1 MNIAILGA
9 GGIGCFYGAKLQAA
23 GNPVTYIGRGEH
35 LSALKSNGLTVQHSH
50 FSFHKRVHAV
60 DLSQWIKHT
69 SCDDYDLIIFAFK
82 STETEKIL
90 SDIAEWLTKGKCPVL
105 SLQNGVDN
113 EKLIADVIG
122 EDRTLG
128 GLAVRIGAH
137 ISRPGHI
144 NATGQAQVIFG
155 QWPECT
161 DESLSSIPL
170 KILNLLTS
178 AKIDATLSG
187 NIELELWRK
196 LMINNGVNPLSALT
210 GLNTKQLT
218 SNPQYSGTVYK
229 LMEETARAASY
240 HNINFSKREIDEMFE
255 LISKFDAIKT
265 SMLIDYETGGSL
277 ELDAICGAVIKRC
290 KFLEKPAIS
299 TESINSALKL
309 KCQTS
314 NFEITN
320 Q

>member
-1 MNIAILGA
+1 MINIAILGA

-50 FSFHKRVHAV
+50 FSFHERVHAV

-137 ISRPGHI
+137 ILRPGHI

-170 KILNLLTS
+170 KILNLLKS
-178 AKIDATLSG
+178 AKIDATLSD

-229 LMEETARAASY
+229 LMEETAQAAT
-240 HNINFSKREIDEMFE
+240 HNSIYFTKEDIDEMFN
-255 LISKFDAIKT
+255 LISHFDAIKT
-265 SMLIDYETGGSL
+265 SMLVDYEADRPL
-277 ELDAICGAVIKRC
+277 EIDAICGAVIERC
-290 KFLEKPAIS
+290 NALGTPAIQ
-299 TESINSALKL
+299 TEFVASALQSKL
-309 KCQTS
+309 QL
-314 NFEITN
+314 